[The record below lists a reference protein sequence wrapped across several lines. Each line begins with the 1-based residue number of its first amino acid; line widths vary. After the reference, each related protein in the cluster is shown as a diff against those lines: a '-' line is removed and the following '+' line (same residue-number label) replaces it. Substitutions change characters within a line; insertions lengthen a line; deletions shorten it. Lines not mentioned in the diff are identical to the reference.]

1 MFFTFQQY
9 GGLLN
14 ALHFSAEPRNTVERL
29 WDILL
34 WAIQWEVWH
43 LLHITPRTNPNEG
56 RDNPIPPRPVLATH
70 TTIMIL
76 QEHLNQA
83 WRWIEEL
90 ERLVVSHSHGVL
102 DELIALLCECT
113 HMMLCS
119 VFFDFFHSLFNSCA
133 LLIVWS
139 SSSLMFIW
147 RIWGSLILVL
157 LMAMFLMCLLQS
169 LCLVLH
175 CALKILTQTSSLP
188 QVSHNFLT

>member
-1 MFFTFQQY
+1 MKTLQYRRFHGFFFVCQVAAMLGRFVSDTCTYFQQY

-90 ERLVVSHSHGVL
+90 ERLVVSHSHGLEFFNVHMENMRISYL
-102 DELIALLCECT
+102 GAAYGHVPNVPTAIPLFGPPLCPENSHSDLEPPSADYGDEAA
-113 HMMLCS
+113 S
-119 VFFDFFHSLFNSCA
+119 DFFIA
-133 LLIVWS
+133 DV
-139 SSSLMFIW
+139 
-147 RIWGSLILVL
+147 
-157 LMAMFLMCLLQS
+157 
-169 LCLVLH
+169 
-175 CALKILTQTSSLP
+175 
-188 QVSHNFLT
+188 